1 MIFLTAEDIAEF
13 NAEIVPH
20 GRQEGSKVEAVAN
33 RVLNAYHYENVT
45 DVYRLA
51 ALYLIAISHGHILLD
66 GNKRTAFQSM
76 ALFLGI
82 NGIALREDA
91 ELVEITVEAA
101 QGRLNV
107 EQAAEHLRRLAE

>member
-51 ALYLIAISHGHILLD
+51 ALYLIAISHGHIFLMATNVRPSKAWRYFSVL
-66 GNKRTAFQSM
+66 M
-76 ALFLGI
+76 ALHCGKTQ
-82 NGIALREDA
+82 NWSKLR
-91 ELVEITVEAA
+91 LKQLKAA
-101 QGRLNV
+101 STLNKLLNTY
-107 EQAAEHLRRLAE
+107 AG